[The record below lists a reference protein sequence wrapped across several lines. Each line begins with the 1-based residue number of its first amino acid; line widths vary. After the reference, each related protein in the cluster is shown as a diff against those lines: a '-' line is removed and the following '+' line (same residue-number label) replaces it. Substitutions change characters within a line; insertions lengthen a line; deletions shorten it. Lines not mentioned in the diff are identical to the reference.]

1 MDSQS
6 IMKLD
11 FVTLRFTGDLSHL
24 EPQFHGEYFRTALP
38 FNRIALLVGLFFY
51 SVFGILDAFLIPE
64 NKSTTWLIRFAIV
77 DPVIIGTFLVSFSKF
92 FERYANPLMAFATV
106 TAGGGI
112 IFMIIIAPPPV
123 NYSYYA
129 GLLLVF
135 MWSYGF
141 ARISFP
147 WAASAGWTV
156 VILYEIAAIQISP
169 TPFAV
174 LINNNFFFISMN
186 IIGMIACYSLE
197 YYARRNFFLAKQIL
211 AERETIAMVN
221 RKLETQT
228 VEYQMVNKALE
239 QQIIERKKAEAA
251 LLESEEKYRS
261 IFDNARK
268 GIYQIKPEGRFISV
282 NPAMA
287 RMWGYDSPEEMIEK
301 VTDVGS
307 QHYVDPQGRARFRS
321 IMEKQGSVEGMP
333 VEIYRKDRS
342 RMWVSLNSREVR
354 DGEGKLL
361 YYEGTNEDIT
371 EQKLMQDM
379 IRENERR
386 YRHLVEN
393 SNDIIITTDLEG
405 IITYINPAAER
416 ISGYTVSELYGKP
429 FHRFVR
435 ADYHKQMYF
444 LYKKQVQEKTPLVY
458 QEFPLFLKDGSE
470 KWIGQQVQLIYDHDK
485 FTGFHATAIDITDR
499 RKVEEEQRERE
510 KLSAIVETA
519 GMICHELNQPM
530 QAILGQADL
539 LSMTVKEPD
548 PQRKRIDIIKEQIM
562 RMSRITRKLMGITR
576 YETKPYIGESKIVD
590 LDKSAE

>member
-1 MDSQS
+1 MDNQS

-11 FVTLRFTGDLSHL
+11 FVTLRFRGDLSHL
-24 EPQFHGEYFRTALP
+24 EPQFQGEYFRASLP

-51 SVFGILDAFLIPE
+51 SVFGILDAFLIPA

-77 DPVIIGTFLVSFSKF
+77 DPVIIGTFLVSFSKI
-92 FERYANPLMAFATV
+92 FERYANHLMTFATV
-106 TAGGGI
+106 TAGAGI
-112 IFMIIIAPPPV
+112 IFMIIIAPPPA

-147 WAASAGWTV
+147 WAAFAGWTV
-156 VILYEIAAIQISP
+156 VILYEIAAILISP

-186 IIGMIACYSLE
+186 VIGMIACYSLE
-197 YYARRNFFLAKQIL
+197 YYARRNFFLAKRIE

-221 RKLETQT
+221 RKLESQT
-228 VEYQMVNKALE
+228 AEYQAVNQALE
-239 QQIIERKKAEAA
+239 QEVVERKKAEAA

-261 IFDNARK
+261 IFDNARE
-268 GIYQIKPEGRFISV
+268 GIYQIRPEGQFISV

-301 VTDVGS
+301 VTDIDR
-307 QHYVDPQGRARFRS
+307 QHYVDPRGRASFIA
-321 IMEKQGSVEGMP
+321 IMEKHGSVEGMH

-342 RMWVSLNSREVR
+342 RIWVSLNAREVR
-354 DGEGKLL
+354 DEKGRLL
-361 YYEGTNEDIT
+361 YFEGTNEDIT

-393 SNDIIITTDLEG
+393 SNDIIITADLKG

-416 ISGYTVSELYGKP
+416 VSGYTVAELFGKP

-435 ADYHKQMYF
+435 ADYRKQMEI
-444 LYKKQVQEKTPLVY
+444 LYKKQLLEKAPLVY

-485 FTGFHATAIDITDR
+485 VTGFQATARDITDR
-499 RKVEEEQRERE
+499 RKAEEEQRARER
-510 KLSAIVETA
+510 LTTIVETA
-519 GMICHELNQPM
+519 GMVCHELNQPM
-530 QAILGQADL
+530 QAIMGHADL
-539 LSMTVKEPD
+539 LAMTVKDSE
-548 PQRKRIDIIKEQIM
+548 PQRKRIDTIKEQIM

-576 YETKPYIGESKIVD
+576 YETKQYLGESKIVD